1 MRLRII
7 LAAVFITGI
16 FSTSSFSQTVHE
28 WEQDGVL
35 IFQFKPELNIS
46 LPMLDRYYVDIK
58 SSTFLDPFIEEY
70 GITSVKRLYP
80 NIDDVKLLHTYQL
93 EFSEIYK
100 NRELIAALQTIES
113 IEYAEPKPLHRHCLS
128 PNDTY
133 YNTTNQWHLFKIQ
146 AAQAWDISTGS
157 ATVVVAVCDNAIY
170 TSHPDLTNK
179 LVAGYDVAEGDNNP
193 NPAGGN
199 DGEHGTHVSGI
210 VGAQTNNGTGVASIG
225 WLTSVMPVKIG
236 RDSDGALTAGYEGI
250 TWAADNG
257 ADVINMSWGGG
268 SAGTYGQN
276 VINYAW
282 GKGCI
287 LVAAAGNDDEETMFY
302 PAAYNNVVSI
312 ASTSSTDAKSSF
324 SQYGTWI
331 DVSSPGSNIASTIPN
346 TSYSYMS
353 GTSMASP
360 LAAGLVGLMISV
372 NPALPQADVINC
384 LLTTA
389 DNIDAQNPSYI
400 GKLGSGRIN
409 AYEALQCMQG
419 SAVSNDAGITSI
431 TQPTGTICSSSVAP
445 VVVLRNFGMNNLTS
459 VTIKYQL
466 DGGTIQNYSW
476 TGNLA
481 TSQTANVTLPTIS
494 PSSGGH
500 TFTAYTFNPNG
511 QTDENNANDE
521 SESTFT
527 VFSAGVTLP
536 FTEDFESGVFTTNN
550 WTIVNPDG
558 LTTWDI
564 VTVGGTVPGSKA
576 ARLNFFN
583 YASTGQRD
591 GMVTPPLNL
600 TGYSSATLEFKHA
613 YKRYDTSSSDSL
625 IVYVSTDCGVTYQRL
640 LNMGEG
646 GGGTF
651 ATNYTSTTEFTPTTT
666 DEWCSGPVGADCQ
679 TVDLTPYVGY
689 SNVVVKF
696 EAYNN
701 YGNNLFIDNINI
713 TGTALTTPPTVEF
726 TSSVTSICEGESITF
741 TDQSSPA
748 VTSREWTFEG
758 GSPGTSTNASQL
770 VTYNTAGVW
779 DVTLEATNSFGT
791 SSQNYPDYITVNA
804 PPATQ
809 TIVQNGNTLSVTLA
823 GGQTVQW
830 YRNGNAIAGAT
841 SATYVVTQVGNY
853 KARIFSAQGCSVFTN
868 EIYVNPAGVDEY
880 EFETNTLTLFP
891 NPAEDIVYL
900 YLDAPVMKNTTVDI
914 TDLTGKTVATYT
926 IQAGDQK
933 IQLNVALLAQGTYLV
948 HLRGKI
954 YSNTERLLITR

>member
-7 LAAVFITGI
+7 LATVFITGI
-16 FSTSSFSQTVHE
+16 FNTSSFSQTVHQ

-35 IFQFKPELNIS
+35 IFQCKPELNIS
-46 LPMLDRYYVDIK
+46 LPMLDKYYVDIK

-70 GITSVKRLYP
+70 GITRVKRLYP
-80 NIDDVKLLHTYQL
+80 NIDDAKLLHTYQL

-113 IEYAEPKPLHRHCLS
+113 IEYAEPKPLHRHFLS

-157 ATVVVAVCDNAIY
+157 ASVVVAVCDNAIY

-179 LVAGYDVAEGDNNP
+179 LVAGYDVAENDNNP

-199 DGEHGTHVSGI
+199 DGAHGTHVSGI
-210 VGAQTNNGTGVASIG
+210 VGAQTNNGIGVASIG
-225 WLTSVMPVKIG
+225 WLTSVMPIKIG

-250 TWAADNG
+250 IWAADNG
-257 ADVINMSWGGG
+257 AEVINMSWGSGTA
-268 SAGTYGQN
+268 STYGQN
-276 VINYAW
+276 VVNYAW

-287 LVAAAGNDDEETMFY
+287 LVAAAGNDDQETMFY
-302 PAAYNNVVSI
+302 PAAYNNVVAI

-360 LAAGLVGLMISV
+360 LAAGLVGLMISA

-409 AYEALQCMQG
+409 AYEALLCMQG

-431 TQPTGTICSSSVAP
+431 TQPSGTICNSSVAP

-476 TGNLA
+476 TGNLV
-481 TSQTANVTLPTIS
+481 TNQTANVTLPTIS
-494 PSSGGH
+494 PSPGGH

-527 VFSAGVTLP
+527 VFSTGITLP
-536 FTEDFESGVFTTNN
+536 FTENFESGVFTTNN
-550 WTIVNPDG
+550 WTIVNPDA

-600 TGYSSATLEFKHA
+600 TGYSSATLDFKHA
-613 YKRYDTSSSDSL
+613 YRRYDTSSSDSL
-625 IVYVSTDCGVTYQRL
+625 IVYVSTNCGVTYQRVL
-640 LNMGEG
+640 SMGEG

-651 ATNYTSTTEFTPTTT
+651 ATNYTSTTEFTPTIT

-679 TVDLTPYVGY
+679 TVDLTPFVGY

-726 TSSVTSICEGESITF
+726 TSSETSICEGESITF

-748 VTSREWTFEG
+748 ITSREWTFEG

-841 SATYVVTQVGNY
+841 SATYVVIQVGNY
-853 KARIFSAQGCSVFTN
+853 KARIFSAEGCSVFTN

-900 YLDAPVMKNTTVDI
+900 YLDAPIMKNTTVDI

-933 IQLNVALLAQGTYLV
+933 IQLNVSLLAQGTYLV
-948 HLRGKI
+948 HLRGRI